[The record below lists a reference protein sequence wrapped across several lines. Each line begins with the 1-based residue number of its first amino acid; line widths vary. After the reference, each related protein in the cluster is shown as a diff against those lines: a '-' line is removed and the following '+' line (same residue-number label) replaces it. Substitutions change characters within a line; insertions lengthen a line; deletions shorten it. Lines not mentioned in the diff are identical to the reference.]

1 MVLGQVKWFNA
12 KAGFGFVT
20 VLEGERKE
28 SEVFVHHSGL
38 KVEKAQFRYLVE
50 GEYVSLEVSESTSGA
65 NKFQG
70 ANVTGVLGGRLMCE
84 TRSEASLAT
93 SEYKSGAPRDTKSG
107 APRDTKSGAPRDAK
121 SGAPRDT
128 KSGAPRDTKSGTTKS
143 GAPRYTKVDTK
154 HKPTPELAEE

>member
-154 HKPTPELAEE
+154 HTPTPELAEE

>member
-38 KVEKAQFRYLVE
+38 TVEKAQFRYLVE

-93 SEYKSGAPRDTKSG
+93 TEYKSGTPKSGAPRDTKSG
-107 APRDTKSGAPRDAK
+107 APRDTKSGAPRD
-121 SGAPRDT
+121 T
-128 KSGAPRDTKSGTTKS
+128 KSGAPRDTKSVTTKS
-143 GAPRYTKVDTK
+143 GAPRYTKVETK
-154 HKPTPELAEE
+154 HIPTPELAEE